1 MKQFNFSKVER
12 LILKAVPE
20 IILRVV
26 IPRIKGFEFFKRTLD
41 TQTPISFKM
50 WYDQMI
56 GGNGNSVY
64 WPIHRT
70 SHVGNAENIYCGIE
84 TCPGFSPGN
93 YIQGIG
99 KVYIGDYTQIG
110 PNVGIISA
118 NHDLYDNRKHLPAH
132 VKIGKYCWIG
142 MGAIILPGVELGD
155 FTIVGAGSVVTKSY
169 LDGYAVIAGNPARVV
184 KVLDKNKCIRHRSQ
198 SEYNGYVPSENFE
211 KFRKSYLNV

>member
-20 IILRVV
+20 IILRLVV
-26 IPRIKGFEFFKRTLD
+26 PRLSGFEFFKKTLD

-50 WYDQMI
+50 WYDQMV
-56 GGNGNSVY
+56 GGNGNSLY

-93 YIQGIG
+93 YIQGVG
-99 KVYIGDYTQIG
+99 KIYIGDYTQIG

-118 NHDLYDNRKHLPAH
+118 NHDLYDNRKHLPSH

-155 FTIVGAGSVVTKSY
+155 FTIIGAGSVVTKSY
-169 LDGYAVIAGNPARVV
+169 IDGYVVLAGNPAKVV
-184 KVLDKNKCIRHRSQ
+184 KLLDKNMCVRYRS
-198 SEYNGYVPSENFE
+198 STEYNGYVPAERFE
-211 KFRKSYLNV
+211 EFRKSHLNI